1 MKLESTLSLTEEQ
14 WIFIKKAIDAYE
26 SITNDVLTYDEI
38 MDRRNNIILPIFT
51 QMPDSI
57 F

>member
-26 SITNDVLTYDEI
+26 SITDDVLTYDEI

>member
-1 MKLESTLSLTEEQ
+1 MTLENTLSLTEEQ
-14 WIFIKKAIDAYE
+14 WIFIKKAIEAYE
-26 SITNDVLTYDEI
+26 AVTDDVLTYDEI
-38 MDRRNNIILPIFT
+38 MDRRNNIIIPIFA